1 MGEFLLLLDFLFSVK
16 GKAGLCMGVIGV
28 SAWVMHGILVLG
40 VWCMVMGLDQR
51 SAIYIN
57 NNNEFISLKHIL
69 LL

>member
-1 MGEFLLLLDFLFSVK
+1 
-16 GKAGLCMGVIGV
+16 MGVIGV
-28 SAWVMHGILVLG
+28 SAWVVHGILVLG